1 MWIYCEECMRE
12 MLVLAYEL
20 FVHTSTKE
28 LRKCFPVFV
37 FSFLSFTVFFLPI
50 CMHCFCQ
57 YQLITQFGGCHADCY
72 CFCQL
77 QRVCQLRGWQKDTP
91 KNKET
96 YDLMM
101 EIWTGLRSKADKD
114 NDGQVS
120 SIPSTRWVA
129 KAMQL
134 TTCQVI
140 RVFVRLHCQC
150 QKCWN
155 PWTALD
161 AIVAAADN
169 CAGHPRNTH
178 THAHTHTHTDVG
190 MSFAQTNA
198 KNGREI
204 PFINLPFYWCG
215 MPRGVNKFP
224 ASGRKLNCEWFE
236 QPNPNSSR
244 ELADLLPTLFSL
256 PGRTFC
262 LLDCVMQVSP
272 FCTTMALP

>member
-1 MWIYCEECMRE
+1 MRE

-120 SIPSTRWVA
+120 SIPSTR
-129 KAMQL
+129 
-134 TTCQVI
+134 
-140 RVFVRLHCQC
+140 
-150 QKCWN
+150 
-155 PWTALD
+155 
-161 AIVAAADN
+161 
-169 CAGHPRNTH
+169 
-178 THAHTHTHTDVG
+178 
-190 MSFAQTNA
+190 
-198 KNGREI
+198 
-204 PFINLPFYWCG
+204 
-215 MPRGVNKFP
+215 
-224 ASGRKLNCEWFE
+224 
-236 QPNPNSSR
+236 
-244 ELADLLPTLFSL
+244 
-256 PGRTFC
+256 
-262 LLDCVMQVSP
+262 
-272 FCTTMALP
+272 